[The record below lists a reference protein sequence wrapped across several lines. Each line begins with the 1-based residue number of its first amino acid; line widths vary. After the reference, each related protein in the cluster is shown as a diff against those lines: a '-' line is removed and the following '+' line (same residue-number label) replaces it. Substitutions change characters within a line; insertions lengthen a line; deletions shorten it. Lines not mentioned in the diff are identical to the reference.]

1 MSSRSAWT
9 GSISFGVVGMNV
21 SAYKGTKDADE
32 IKFNQLHADC
42 GGNLGRK
49 EYCKKCG
56 KVWGE
61 EDKGNGSILK
71 GYEVSKGNYV
81 TFTDEEIKNIAIES
95 DKQIKI
101 KCFVP
106 EDSLDI
112 RMFGDFYYLRQ
123 DGQGNQLSLLKK
135 AMEVKNVI
143 AIAQVCMRKREW
155 LVAVRPMKD
164 YILLQLLN
172 YPEDMLQPE
181 NFVETA
187 VTEKELTMAETLVG
201 MMSEDLDLSSFKNR
215 YQEALSS
222 LVKSRVDGTATPTFE
237 VTTHVG
243 SDNTID
249 ALERSIQEL
258 SKAKES
264 SKGKKKDFDPEDI
277 NAVGSKSK

>member
-1 MSSRSAWT
+1 MSSRSVWT

-21 SAYKGTKDADE
+21 SAYKGTKDSDE
-32 IKFNQLHADC
+32 IKFSQLHSEC

-71 GYEVSKGNYV
+71 GYEVSKGNYAV
-81 TFTDEEIKNIAIES
+81 FTDEEIKNIAIES

-101 KCFVP
+101 KCFVS
-106 EDSLDI
+106 EDSLDMRI
-112 RMFGDFYYLRQ
+112 FGDFYYLRQ
-123 DGQGNQLSLLKK
+123 DGKGNQLSLLKK
-135 AMEVKNVI
+135 AMEVKKVI

-181 NFVETA
+181 IFVETA
-187 VTEKELTMAETLVG
+187 VTEKELSMAETLVD
-201 MMSEDLDLSSFKNR
+201 MMSEKLDLSSFKNR
-215 YQEALSS
+215 YQEALST
-222 LVKSRVDGTATPTFE
+222 LVKSRIDGTVVPVFE
-237 VTTHVG
+237 VATHVG

-258 SKAKES
+258 TKAK
-264 SKGKKKDFDPEDI
+264 
-277 NAVGSKSK
+277 AA